1 MKRSSVSE
9 LFSYFAF
16 FWLGRG
22 IGAWLSIWIMAKER
36 AALLS
41 IDFAICEL
49 VAAACYAI
57 HIYLKDNPRPN
68 ATD

>member
-1 MKRSSVSE
+1 MKRSSVSK

-22 IGAWLSIWIMAKER
+22 FGAWLAGFSVGKDHAT
-36 AALLS
+36 LLS
-41 IDFAICEL
+41 IEFAICEL

-57 HIYLKDNPRPN
+57 HIYLKDNPERV
-68 ATD
+68 A